1 MKDLKFILSYR
12 EVTIDLDHS
21 PSGWDDTLIKYERST
36 KYWGL
41 IRSFTI
47 PLKFVLEGAEL
58 LREAFY
64 NDGIEAEVKLEIL
77 KLNRLSLEY
86 YSAYVADLD
95 FSSFNDSDYFVE
107 ITIIDGGASKYIKA
121 NEGTTYDVPVPK
133 NCNLQILFFNNG
145 YFRRRARH
153 IKELFISLLD
163 LLTAG
168 RLKDGTFGFRSSFL
182 DSLQSDGILIA
193 PSSSLGTKLGTT
205 NTSAL
210 ISVSFSSLFEALSN
224 IYCLGFNVAV
234 ENGKE
239 VFEIEK
245 RERFFSSDVIMN
257 AGSVSD
263 VKLQVENNLLFSRVL
278 VGYENQDYDT
288 QSAEWEANCQ
298 SVFYTDL
305 IRSSKELNLMSDIR
319 ADYSGILDMIYT
331 DYEGS
336 TEELFLIECD
346 QEDPTISVYIPRL
359 GWIRHNGIQHSHYNT
374 SLTPVRI
381 LLNNLD
387 FIHSCLFAPGK
398 GIFFSSGGNQN
409 RLNQTAAVWNQ
420 WKVEAYSDHLSAP
433 VWFLPV
439 IVSFELGTLQDLN
452 VLFSKSSTGK
462 IGFSYRGTTLW
473 GYLMDVQVKLADR
486 GKQTFKLLLSADND
500 LNNLIL

>member
-95 FSSFNDSDYFVE
+95 FSSFNDSDCFVE
-107 ITIIDGGASKYIKA
+107 ITVIDGGASKYIKA
-121 NEGTTYDVPVPK
+121 NEGTTYDVPVGS
-133 NCNLQILFFNNG
+133 NDWLQIAMPEGFQ
-145 YFRRRARH
+145 RRGRH
-153 IKELFISLLD
+153 IKELFVSLLD

-182 DSLQSDGILIA
+182 DSLQTDGILIA
-193 PSSSLGTKLGTT
+193 PSSSLGTKQGIIDIDPLV
-205 NTSAL
+205 
-210 ISVSFSSLFEALSN
+210 SVSFSSLFEALSN

-234 ENGKE
+234 ENDKE

-245 RERFFSSDVIMN
+245 RERFFTSDLILNV
-257 AGSVSD
+257 GSVSD

-278 VGYENQDYDT
+278 AGYENQDYDT
-288 QSAEWEANCQ
+288 QPAEWEANCQ
-298 SVFYTDL
+298 SVFATDL

-331 DYEGS
+331 DSEGS
-336 TEELFLIECD
+336 NEELFLIECD
-346 QEDPTISVYIPRL
+346 IDQPRIYIPRL